1 MYPIAGTGKASY
13 LCGVTSN
20 YYTMIEVN
28 DFSYTYGKSRHRVF
42 NGLNLSIGEG
52 RIYGLLGA
60 NGVGKTTLLYNILG
74 LLQAQEGSI
83 TMDGTDV
90 RLRRPEV
97 TTECFIIPEEFELPP
112 YTLGKYVEIHA
123 PFYPKFSA
131 EDMRRNL
138 ALFGMEENPHM
149 GRLSMGQK
157 KKVLMSFA
165 MACNTRLLILDEP
178 TNGLDIPSKSQF
190 RKLITSGM
198 NERRTIIISTH
209 QVADIENILDNV
221 VILSERKVI
230 FDHSIAETGKALL
243 FGENQPEA
251 IYTQPSPGG
260 FYTVS
265 PNREGEESAVRLEL
279 LFNAVLMHRERI
291 EAEFGRQH
299 AAPKPAAKDY
309 SAYMPHSEN
318 NETSTNI

>member
-1 MYPIAGTGKASY
+1 
-13 LCGVTSN
+13 
-20 YYTMIEVN
+20 MIQID
-28 DFSYTYGKSRHRVF
+28 DFSYTYGKSHHTVF
-42 NGLNLSIGEG
+42 DGLNLSFREG

-74 LLQAQEGSI
+74 LLQAKRGTI

-97 TTECFIIPEEFELPP
+97 TAEYFIIPEEFELPS
-112 YTLGKYVEIHA
+112 YSLKKYVEIHA

-138 ALFGMEENPHM
+138 ALFGMEENPQM

-198 NERRTIIISTH
+198 M
-209 QVADIENILDNV
+209 
-221 VILSERKVI
+221 ILSGGKVV
-230 FDHSIAETGKALL
+230 FDHSIAETGEALL
-243 FGENQPEA
+243 FGENLPGA

-260 FYTVS
+260 FYTVA
-265 PNREGEESAVRLEL
+265 PNTNGEESAVRLEL
-279 LFNAVLMHRERI
+279 LFNAVLMNREAI
-291 EAEFGRQH
+291 EGAFATRRE
-299 AAPKPAAKDY
+299 AAPAERDY
-309 SAYMPHSEN
+309 TAYMPKGESEKASV
-318 NETSTNI
+318 EL

>member
-1 MYPIAGTGKASY
+1 MEKASY
-13 LCGVTSN
+13 LCSVTLN
-20 YYTMIEVN
+20 YYTMIQID
-28 DFSYTYGKSRHRVF
+28 DFSYTYGKSRHTVF
-42 NGLNLSIGEG
+42 NGLNLSFREG

-74 LLQAQEGSI
+74 LLQAKRGTI

-90 RLRRPEV
+90 RLRRSEV
-97 TTECFIIPEEFELPP
+97 TAECFIIPEEFELPP
-112 YTLGKYVEIHA
+112 YSLNKYVEIHA

-138 ALFGMEENPHM
+138 ALFGMEENPQM

-198 NERRTIIISTH
+198 SESRTIIISTH

-221 VILSERKVI
+221 VILSGGKVI
-230 FDHSIAETGKALL
+230 FDHSIAETGEALL
-243 FGENQPEA
+243 FGENLPGA

-260 FYTVS
+260 FYTVA
-265 PNREGEESAVRLEL
+265 PNTDGEESAVRLEL
-279 LFNAVLMHRERI
+279 LFNAVLMNREAI
-291 EAEFGRQH
+291 ERAFSTRRE
-299 AAPKPAAKDY
+299 AAPAERDY
-309 SAYMPHSEN
+309 TAYMPKGESEKASV
-318 NETSTNI
+318 EL